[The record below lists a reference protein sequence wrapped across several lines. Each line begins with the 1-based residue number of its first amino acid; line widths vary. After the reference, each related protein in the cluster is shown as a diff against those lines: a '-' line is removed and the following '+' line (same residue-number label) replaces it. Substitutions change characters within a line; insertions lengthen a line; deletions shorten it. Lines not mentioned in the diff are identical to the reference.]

1 MHPGWQ
7 GIFAVLLFLLLLVP
21 LSEAKS
27 SKSLHIYS
35 IDVEGGQSTLIVSP
49 SGQTLLIDAGWPGKL
64 GADRV
69 LALTSQLGIKKLN
82 YVLITHFHHDHVGGI
97 PDLAKQIKVGTFI
110 DHGQNRENS
119 DITRKDYAAYEKA
132 IAGSK
137 HLVAK
142 PGDRIHIKG
151 LRVMVLTAD
160 GQHIAHALPGAGQP
174 NPFCAGEP
182 EWPMDHSENAYSLGT
197 LTTFGKFRF
206 LDLGDL
212 TKKKESEL
220 MCPNNLVGGVAVFLV
235 SHHGLDQSNSK
246 ALVDAIHPRVAI
258 MNNGARKGGSPEAW
272 QTVHDSPGLSALW
285 QLHYAEAG
293 GKEHNVADDFIANI
307 QASSDGN
314 YIDVTARSDGTF
326 TVENSRNQFEKTYA
340 P

>member
-1 MHPGWQ
+1 MRGCPQ
-7 GIFAVLLFLLLLVP
+7 VVFTISLFLLLLVP
-21 LSEAKS
+21 LAKAKS
-27 SKSLHIYS
+27 SKSMHIYS

-49 SGQTLLIDAGWPGKL
+49 SGQTLLIDAGWPGKI

-69 LALTSQLGIKKLN
+69 LALTKQLGIKKLN

-97 PDLAKQIKVGTFI
+97 PDLVKQIKVGTFI
-110 DHGQNRENS
+110 DHGQNREDS
-119 DITRKDYAAYEKA
+119 DITRKDYAAYEGA
-132 IAGSK
+132 IAGTK
-137 HLVAK
+137 HIVAK

-151 LRVMVLTAD
+151 LNVVVLTAD
-160 GQHIAHALPGAGQP
+160 GGHISHALSGAGQE

-182 EWPMDHSENAYSLGT
+182 NWLVDRSENAYSLGT

-220 MCPNNLVGGVAVFLV
+220 MCPDNPIGSVDLFLV

-258 MNNGARKGGSPEAW
+258 MNNGARKGASPEAW
-272 QTVHDSPGLSALW
+272 QRVYDAPGLIALW

-293 GKEHNVADDFIANI
+293 GKEHNVADDFIANTKT
-307 QASSDGN
+307 SSDGN
-314 YIDVTARSDGTF
+314 YIEVTAHPDGRF